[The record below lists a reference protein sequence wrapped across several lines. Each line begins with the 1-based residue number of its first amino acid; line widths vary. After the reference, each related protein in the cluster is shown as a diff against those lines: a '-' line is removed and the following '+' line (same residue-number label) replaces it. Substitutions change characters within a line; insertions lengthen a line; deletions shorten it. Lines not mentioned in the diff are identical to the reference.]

1 MSFKPHTHTAGTRH
15 DSTAHRLP
23 RAMKFVFRT
32 QADEARVFTGNLHED
47 GALPV
52 SVADVAEAFHLVV
65 EGLRITSARGGT
77 CSVKD
82 GVIYSTANSFDVEGD
97 AAQPARLGRN
107 RNDAKP
113 KHQTASARRRPG
125 PTPSTPRGKPVRP
138 RQRGVA
144 GMGPSKD
151 FEPSKEFDDNKMN
164 EVVDF
169 LHDNVYPADIR
180 GIGLSMK
187 RKDYKKNTRKRFR
200 LGEDPQTG
208 HVTLEKKRRT
218 GEGARSGKTYGNA
231 FARRMTTRA
240 TPWRRVLTED
250 EGWAKIHARHE
261 RGHDGQKRMR
271 DLADDYVIH
280 NLEAK
285 LAGVCGDGCEVCSRF
300 VPPPKAPPR
309 AIITRSKF
317 EIVMFD
323 LSKFPYPD
331 EDGYE
336 MFMLVVDHFSKYM
349 WFYPLKDKGEEGV
362 NVALR
367 DLFGPDGKN
376 LPIPGRFHTDNGSE
390 FINKL
395 MEELREELLDNMEH
409 TTSKPR
415 NPQCQGLVEER
426 NKVVKEKILKL
437 AMADGW
443 EEHIRTRADGKRVMD
458 WVPLARKVVENE
470 NMNKC
475 QTYGLAPYLCFHG
488 VARAANMNPLTS
500 EVTPRTHIHTA
511 RSHASRP

>member
-1 MSFKPHTHTAGTRH
+1 
-15 DSTAHRLP
+15 
-23 RAMKFVFRT
+23 MKFVFRT
-32 QADEARVFTGNLHED
+32 PADEARVFTGSLSDD

-52 SVADVAEAFHLVV
+52 SVLDVAEAFGLTV

-82 GVIYSTANSFDVEGD
+82 GLIYSTANSFDVEGD
-97 AAQPARLGRN
+97 AAPPARLGRHG
-107 RNDAKP
+107 NDGP
-113 KHQTASARRRPG
+113 EQQTTSARHRPG
-125 PTPSTPRGKPVRP
+125 QAPKPPRGKPVHP
-138 RQRGVA
+138 RRREVA
-144 GMGPSKD
+144 SMEPSKD
-151 FEPSKEFDDNKMN
+151 FDDNKMN

-169 LHDNVYPADIR
+169 LRGNVYPAHIR
-180 GIGLSMK
+180 GPGSSSR
-187 RKDYKKNTRKRFR
+187 RKDYKKNTKKRFR

-208 HVTLEKKRRT
+208 GVCLEKKRRT
-218 GEGARSGKTYGNA
+218 GEGARSGTTYGNA
-231 FARRMTTRA
+231 FARRITTQS

-300 VPPPKAPPR
+300 VPPPKAPPQ
-309 AIITRSKF
+309 AIITRSKL

-336 MFMLVVDHFSKYM
+336 MFMLVVDHFTKYM
-349 WFYPLKDKGEEGV
+349 WFYPLMDKGEEGV
-362 NVALR
+362 NAALR

-395 MEELREELLDNMEH
+395 MEKLREELLDNMEH

-437 AMADGW
+437 AMSDGW

-475 QTYGLAPYLCFHG
+475 QTYGLSPYLCFHG
-488 VARAANMNPLTS
+488 VARGANLSPLTS
-500 EVTPRTHIHTA
+500 EVTTRTPTYTV
-511 RSHASRP
+511 RSHAIRPPVSICTPYTI